1 MYERP
6 RTLNQALSALA
17 SGPWSVLAGGTDFYP
32 MLGEGR
38 PDGPV
43 LDISAIEGLR
53 GIGRDRGYLRIGAL
67 TRWGDLA
74 GADLPPAFD
83 ALKRAARE
91 VGSIQIQNRAT
102 IAGNLCNA
110 SPAADGVPP
119 LLALDAQIQ
128 LVSASGS
135 RQIGIESFIDG
146 YRSTLRRA
154 DELVTAILVPE
165 AATRGVSAFLKL
177 GARKYLVISIAM
189 VAVRLVLDEGGRIGE
204 ARVAVGACSPVA
216 RRLVR
221 LEQALVGR
229 LAGEGFAGRVEPEH
243 LAPLDPIDDVRA
255 TAAYRME
262 ATRELIVRSL
272 ELALR

>member
-53 GIGRDRGYLRIGAL
+53 GIGRDRSYLRIGAL

-119 LLALDAQIQ
+119 LLALDAEIQ

>member
-6 RTLNQALSALA
+6 RTLDQALSALA

-119 LLALDAQIQ
+119 LLALDAEIQ